1 MRKRTKR
8 KYITPLINTIE
19 RAAWLASPLDAD
31 VKTRI
36 LSSLDVAIS
45 MMRKSGQSDD
55 DWGQVMLG
63 INLTESFIKAGTI
76 KDKHKAAKDF
86 AREVQKVAESVIKRH
101 RDTHSNV
108 LTPSELAAFGDLYGV
123 LSDVLESATN
133 GEYLKAKDYLENRIR
148 SIVGVKTFKR
158 GELYTS

>member
-8 KYITPLINTIE
+8 KYITPLINTID

-31 VKTRI
+31 VKTKI
-36 LSSLDVAIS
+36 LANLDAAIA
-45 MMRKSGQSDD
+45 MMRKSSQSTD
-55 DWGQVMLG
+55 DWGQVMRG

-76 KDKHKAAKDF
+76 KDKHKAAQEF
-86 AREVQKVAESVIKRH
+86 VHELQEVVTVVMTRH

-108 LTPSELAAFGDLYGV
+108 LTPSELAAFGELYGV

-158 GELYTS
+158 GELYSS